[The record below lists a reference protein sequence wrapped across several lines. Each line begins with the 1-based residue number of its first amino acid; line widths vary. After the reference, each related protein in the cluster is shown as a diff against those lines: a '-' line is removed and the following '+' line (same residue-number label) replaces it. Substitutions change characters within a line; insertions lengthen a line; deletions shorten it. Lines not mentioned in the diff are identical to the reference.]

1 MLDEHVHVRPMCA
14 VTIKYKNTFKNV
26 LWLKIWSHIKY
37 HLKYSNFCW
46 LIHKVYIIDN
56 CKGKYIIHVLVVF
69 IITWAYKETLQK
81 KKNIGTLQIIHV
93 SGKVIDIRYWLCL
106 HDYWC
111 VTKIYID
118 YHHMQST
125 VKQND
130 KSSTLRKLLLIERNR
145 LIKQIIYWIHYIHLW
160 FSYKFLCV
168 CYI

>member
-1 MLDEHVHVRPMCA
+1 MIDEHVHVRPMCA

-81 KKNIGTLQIIHV
+81 KEYWDIANNTCIWKGYRHQILIMFAWLLV
-93 SGKVIDIRYWLCL
+93 CNKDLYWL
-106 HDYWC
+106 
-111 VTKIYID
+111 
-118 YHHMQST
+118 
-125 VKQND
+125 
-130 KSSTLRKLLLIERNR
+130 SSHAVNCQTE
-145 LIKQIIYWIHYIHLW
+145 W
-160 FSYKFLCV
+160 
-168 CYI
+168 